1 MNRFQLGTL
10 PFQPQGEASL
20 TKRKL
25 EVLRLVA
32 QGLSKPSIAKV
43 LGISQNTVKRHVNN
57 IFNKLGVNDR
67 AQAAVWAARQGLV

>member
-1 MNRFQLGTL
+1 MNRLQLHQTPL
-10 PFQPQGEASL
+10 QPADGPALS
-20 TKRKL
+20 KREL

-32 QGLSKPSIAKV
+32 QGLSKPQIGGM
-43 LGISQNTVKRHVNN
+43 LGLSSNTIKRHVVK